1 MVKTIEDFQEELQSI
16 GSAQS
21 ETSLNYLKARRKF
34 ASARAYIW
42 LELSKDIIRYRSEK
56 SNIGV
61 DMAILTKLAE
71 AQKQKDTDFLE
82 MYDQYESTE
91 AEYKGLEKVLNSQ
104 QNRAIGIQSVMK
116 YTLSGELYSKP
127 VGLT

>member
-21 ETSLNYLKARRKF
+21 ETSLSYLGARRRY
-34 ASARAYIW
+34 ASARSYIW

-82 MYDQYESTE
+82 MYDQYESSE

-104 QNRAIGIQSVMK
+104 QNRAIGLQSVMK
-116 YTLSGELYSKP
+116 YTLSGEVYGKNDQQA
-127 VGLT
+127 